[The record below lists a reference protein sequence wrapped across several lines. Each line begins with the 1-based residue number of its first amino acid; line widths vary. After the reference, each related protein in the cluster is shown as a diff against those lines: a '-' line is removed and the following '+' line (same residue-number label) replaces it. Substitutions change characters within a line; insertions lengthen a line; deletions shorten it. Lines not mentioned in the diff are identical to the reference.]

1 MSQSAFIYF
10 APTSAVSS
18 LSPEELKEKLLYYL
32 DQLTKTAQQLNW
44 DCADAGFPYTIE
56 TKQEAKD
63 QWFYLKGTNFLYKHI
78 VFGVGREQ
86 ADGEDRSFVQI
97 VLPDDCTPGDKSKGN
112 EFGKFLARHL
122 KAQLKLFNG
131 RTMHFQPR
139 K

>member
-44 DCADAGFPYTIE
+44 DYADAGFPYTIE

-63 QWFYLKGTNFLYKHI
+63 QWFYLKGTNF
-78 VFGVGREQ
+78 
-86 ADGEDRSFVQI
+86 
-97 VLPDDCTPGDKSKGN
+97 CTSISYL
-112 EFGKFLARHL
+112 E
-122 KAQLKLFNG
+122 
-131 RTMHFQPR
+131 
-139 K
+139 